1 MFLLDGLVIAA
12 KNADIIKGACVFIR
26 SLGVRM
32 AFEQFEGELYMAEGL
47 LVSEWKCS
55 HFSREE

>member
-1 MFLLDGLVIAA
+1 
-12 KNADIIKGACVFIR
+12 
-26 SLGVRM
+26 M

-47 LVSEWKCS
+47 LVSEWECS